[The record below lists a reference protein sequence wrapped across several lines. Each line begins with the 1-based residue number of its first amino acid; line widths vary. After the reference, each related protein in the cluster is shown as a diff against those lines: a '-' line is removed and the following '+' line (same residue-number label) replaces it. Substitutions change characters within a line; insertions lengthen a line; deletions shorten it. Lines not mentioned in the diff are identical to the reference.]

1 MLVQNVP
8 QGCRHVLGRIALRVP
23 RGVHASSMT
32 DVAAAT
38 RGVGVLLGLLGSIG
52 INVGNNMQALGMGKI
67 ERQKRRDRRGGTP
80 PPEDTSGRASSSG
93 EPAASLNRA
102 GAGAST
108 PATDLEDE
116 SSSSAEPEHPNV
128 VALRSLKEPNAA
140 VPTRSH
146 SLDAPT
152 AARPPDGPRCKDDLG
167 VGVSRKNSKEHAK
180 DGNTASFKDRP
191 LRPLVRTLT
200 DSAMAITDS
209 VGTLVP
215 QLTPSL
221 LSPRMGTLGS
231 ARGMESRDSF
241 DSLDSVEYA
250 GRIECVFGGQCIKT
264 VGTIIFITGSVINF
278 IAFALAPA
286 SILAPLESIQAR
298 SACVPPL
305 LLPLTLAP
313 VRSLAL

>member
-1 MLVQNVP
+1 M
-8 QGCRHVLGRIALRVP
+8 A
-23 RGVHASSMT
+23 

-52 INVGNNMQALGMGKI
+52 INVGNNMQALGMGKL

-80 PPEDTSGRASSSG
+80 PPEEMSGRASSSG
-93 EPAASLNRA
+93 ELAASPTRA
-102 GAGAST
+102 GAGASS
-108 PATDLEDE
+108 PATDLEDD
-116 SSSSAEPEHPNV
+116 SSSSAEAEHPNV

-140 VPTRSH
+140 GPTRSH
-146 SLDAPT
+146 SLDAPP
-152 AARPPDGPRCKDDLG
+152 AARAPDGPRSKDDIG
-167 VGVSRKNSKEHAK
+167 VGVGRKNSKEHAK
-180 DGNTASFKDRP
+180 DGSTASFKDRP

-200 DSAMAITDS
+200 DSAIAITDS

-221 LSPRMGTLGS
+221 LSPRMATLGS

-298 SACVPPL
+298 SARVPPV
-305 LLPLTLAP
+305 LPLTVAP
-313 VRSLAL
+313 VRALALVLALTLTLT

>member
-1 MLVQNVP
+1 
-8 QGCRHVLGRIALRVP
+8 
-23 RGVHASSMT
+23 MT

-67 ERQKRRDRRGGTP
+67 ERQKRRDRRLGTP
-80 PPEDTSGRASSSG
+80 PPEETSGRASSSSG
-93 EPAASLNRA
+93 EPAACLTRV
-102 GAGAST
+102 GAGTST

-140 VPTRSH
+140 SPTRSH
-146 SLDAPT
+146 SLDAPS
-152 AARPPDGPRCKDDLG
+152 AARTADGPRCKDDLG
-167 VGVSRKNSKEHAK
+167 VGVGRKNSKER
-180 DGNTASFKDRP
+180 DSNTSSFKDRP
-191 LRPLVRTLT
+191 PRALVRTLT

-231 ARGMESRDSF
+231 ARGMESRGAF
-241 DSLDSVEYA
+241 DSLDESTVEYA
-250 GRIECVFGGQCIKT
+250 GRIPCVFGGQCIKT

-286 SILAPLESIQAR
+286 SILAPLESIQAPR
-298 SACVPPL
+298 SARVTLP
-305 LLPLTLAP
+305 LPLTLTP
-313 VRSLAL
+313 VRTLALVLTLTLALTLTPTPTLKLTLTLALTSS